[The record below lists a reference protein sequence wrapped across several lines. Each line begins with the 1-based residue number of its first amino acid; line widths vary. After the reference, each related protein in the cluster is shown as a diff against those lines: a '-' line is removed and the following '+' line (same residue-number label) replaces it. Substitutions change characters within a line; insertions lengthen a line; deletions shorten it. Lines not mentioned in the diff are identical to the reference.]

1 MPRHPPCALHSLSHK
16 HSTKTTKD
24 TPHHRHNHTSSRAT
38 TKQKTTTHQPT
49 RKKPRPA
56 ALVVARCSRPLSTYQ
71 TPHPPTPTPHHHGT
85 DQGKEAQKKQT
96 PPPPHRHPPSRAD
109 TTRNRGVAGLI
120 PQGPT
125 ACQNQPPT
133 HRTPRF
139 HTHHHHSRAA
149 AAGST
154 EEARRARRRRSSMIP
169 LVNTTNA
176 SHTDGGCAG
185 RVLLRKEVIQPHLP
199 VRLPCYDFV
208 PIASPTFD
216 GSPHKGWA
224 TGFGCCRLS

>member
-1 MPRHPPCALHSLSHK
+1 MPFTACLTNTQQKQQKTHP
-16 HSTKTTKD
+16 TT
-24 TPHHRHNHTSSRAT
+24 THNQGSSRAT
-38 TKQKTTTHQPT
+38 TKTKDNNHTGCRQMLASTIHMSNTTPTNPTHQH
-49 RKKPRPA
+49 R
-56 ALVVARCSRPLSTYQ
+56 SRQ
-71 TPHPPTPTPHHHGT
+71 RR
-85 DQGKEAQKKQT
+85 KEAQKN
-96 PPPPHRHPPSRAD
+96 PAHPPLTEQD
-109 TTRNRGVAGLI
+109 TGLI

-139 HTHHHHSRAA
+139 HTHHHHPPRGAA

>member
-1 MPRHPPCALHSLSHK
+1 MCPSQLVSQTLNKNNKRH
-16 HSTKTTKD
+16 
-24 TPHHRHNHTSSRAT
+24 
-38 TKQKTTTHQPT
+38 
-49 RKKPRPA
+49 
-56 ALVVARCSRPLSTYQ
+56 
-71 TPHPPTPTPHHHGT
+71 
-85 DQGKEAQKKQT
+85 T
-96 PPPPHRHPPSRAD
+96 PPPAQSHQQQGHYKTKDNNPPTNQEKTPTSRTGCRQMLASTIHISNTPPTNPTHQHTANRQRRRHRTNKPHPQEKPPGAF
-109 TTRNRGVAGLI
+109 AGLI

-139 HTHHHHSRAA
+139 HTHHHHPPRGAA

>member
-71 TPHPPTPTPHHHGT
+71 TPHPPTPPTSTQPTGNEGGTEQTNPTPRRN
-85 DQGKEAQKKQT
+85 
-96 PPPPHRHPPSRAD
+96 PPGAF
-109 TTRNRGVAGLI
+109 AGLI

-139 HTHHHHSRAA
+139 HTHHHHPPRGAA

-169 LVNTTNA
+169 LVNTTTIGA
-176 SHTDGGCAG
+176 TRTVTHGGVCSLE
-185 RVLLRKEVIQPHLP
+185 RR
-199 VRLPCYDFV
+199 
-208 PIASPTFD
+208 
-216 GSPHKGWA
+216 
-224 TGFGCCRLS
+224 

>member
-49 RKKPRPA
+49 RKKTPT
-56 ALVVARCSRPLSTYQ
+56 SRTGCRQMLASTIHISNTPPTNPTHQ
-71 TPHPPTPTPHHHGT
+71 HTANRQRRRHRTNKPHP
-85 DQGKEAQKKQT
+85 QEK
-96 PPPPHRHPPSRAD
+96 PPGAF
-109 TTRNRGVAGLI
+109 AGLI

-139 HTHHHHSRAA
+139 HTHHHHPPRGAA